1 MTDAPHRKHVETKHD
16 VVWGVTQSAVNS
28 NVYWSQ
34 HPIEKDESMYIY
46 THETRIAIVYQQKT
60 NTIHY

>member
-34 HPIEKDESMYIY
+34 YPIEKDKSTSTYVYIY
-46 THETRIAIVYQQKT
+46 IY
-60 NTIHY
+60 IHMKVE